1 MRGIPARSAAVLR
14 HSAAIWEEEQH
25 CSVQQLSTSCVS
37 AFTGKGALWKNG
49 KPKQFPPTEE
59 TRKGFSFFSGSEIC
73 LELGLSHALQGVPLI
88 YAELIL
94 EDTFL
99 W

>member
-1 MRGIPARSAAVLR
+1 MG
-14 HSAAIWEEEQH
+14 QDD
-25 CSVQQLSTSCVS
+25 
-37 AFTGKGALWKNG
+37 FALAEG
-49 KPKQFPPTEE
+49 
-59 TRKGFSFFSGSEIC
+59 